1 MTFWELKVDALLA
14 RLGGLDLPL
23 AHGCVV
29 ARARRVASA
38 ACFQEDQ
45 EAGLLVT
52 GARFQQMLRFW
63 DWA

>member
-1 MTFWELKVDALLA
+1 MSEWQVQPAQA
-14 RLGGLDLPL
+14 RKERQANKKP
-23 AHGCVV
+23 AW
-29 ARARRVASA
+29 RVASA
-38 ACFQEDQ
+38 ACFQEVQ